1 MTNDDLEN
9 TGAFMEYYAYLGYT
23 DIRPQFYDVLLQGK
37 VARDD
42 ESVKMLDMIVDSRVF
57 DFGYVYDAWK
67 GVSFYPEYLLRTEK
81 SKDFESYYAKKS
93 KASVKHYDKIL
104 DFFANFEK

>member
-1 MTNDDLEN
+1 M
-9 TGAFMEYYAYLGYT
+9 
-23 DIRPQFYDVLLQGK
+23 
-37 VARDD
+37 
-42 ESVKMLDMIVDSRVF
+42 KMLDMIVDSRVF

-93 KASVKHYDKIL
+93 KASVKYYEKIL
-104 DFFANFEK
+104 NFFANFEK